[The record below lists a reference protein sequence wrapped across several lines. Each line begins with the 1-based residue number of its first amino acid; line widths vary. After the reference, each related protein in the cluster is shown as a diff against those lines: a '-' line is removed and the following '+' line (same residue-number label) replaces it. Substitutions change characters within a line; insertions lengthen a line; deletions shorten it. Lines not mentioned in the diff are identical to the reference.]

1 MSNTISCQALQHLHL
16 VVSIVWQLFVFIN
29 YFVLCS
35 CGADLFCPRTLQ
47 VGLQKEGRSQSLNHL
62 GNGEAAAQA
71 PAVKRVNSE
80 SMISL
85 IDFGAD
91 PEPVVATANVP
102 DPFASAPANKV
113 ASDPFA
119 APVASANQSVV
130 DLFAPGPGA
139 TPFADPFAAA
149 APAPAV
155 TDPFASSAHPPTVA
169 DPFASAAPVRQVA
182 SDPFG
187 FGVQAAS
194 GPSGNSSWATF
205 DLNANTAPPEG
216 YPGGFGAN
224 AAGPGLTTPFNASSA
239 AWGNNTN
246 SVGNAWSAFDLQAP
260 APSAPAPASVSVPAP
275 APLSQ
280 VRSFCLSSVSWSQL
294 ALRGL

>member
-1 MSNTISCQALQHLHL
+1 M
-16 VVSIVWQLFVFIN
+16 WQLFVVFN

-35 CGADLFCPRTLQ
+35 CGADLFCPRTVQ

-102 DPFASAPANKV
+102 DPFASAAANKV

-119 APVASANQSVV
+119 APVTSANQSVV

-149 APAPAV
+149 VPAPAV
-155 TDPFASSAHPPTVA
+155 TDPFASAAPPPTVA

-275 APLSQ
+275 SPLSQ
-280 VRSFCLSSVSWSQL
+280 VRSFCLSSVSWSQPD
-294 ALRGL
+294 LRGL

>member
-1 MSNTISCQALQHLHL
+1 MDCF
-16 VVSIVWQLFVFIN
+16 IV
-29 YFVLCS
+29 
-35 CGADLFCPRTLQ
+35 Q

-71 PAVKRVNSE
+71 PAVKRVSSE

-155 TDPFASSAHPPTVA
+155 TDPFAS
-169 DPFASAAPVRQVA
+169 APVRQVA

-205 DLNANTAPPEG
+205 DFNANTAPPEG
-216 YPGGFGAN
+216 YPGAFGAN
-224 AAGPGLTTPFNASSA
+224 AAGHGLTPPFNASST
-239 AWGNNTN
+239 AWGNKTN

-280 VRSFCLSSVSWSQL
+280 VRGFCL
-294 ALRGL
+294 

>member
-1 MSNTISCQALQHLHL
+1 M
-16 VVSIVWQLFVFIN
+16 
-29 YFVLCS
+29 
-35 CGADLFCPRTLQ
+35 Q

-71 PAVKRVNSE
+71 PAVKRVSSE

-91 PEPVVATANVP
+91 PEPVVATAIVP

-155 TDPFASSAHPPTVA
+155 TDPFASAAPAPTVA
-169 DPFASAAPVRQVA
+169 DPFASAPGRLLQILLDLESKQLVGLLEIQVGQLLI
-182 SDPFG
+182 SMQIQPHQKVIQVLL
-187 FGVQAAS
+187 VQM
-194 GPSGNSSWATF
+194 
-205 DLNANTAPPEG
+205 
-216 YPGGFGAN
+216 
-224 AAGPGLTTPFNASSA
+224 
-239 AWGNNTN
+239 
-246 SVGNAWSAFDLQAP
+246 
-260 APSAPAPASVSVPAP
+260 
-275 APLSQ
+275 PL
-280 VRSFCLSSVSWSQL
+280 VMD
-294 ALRGL
+294 